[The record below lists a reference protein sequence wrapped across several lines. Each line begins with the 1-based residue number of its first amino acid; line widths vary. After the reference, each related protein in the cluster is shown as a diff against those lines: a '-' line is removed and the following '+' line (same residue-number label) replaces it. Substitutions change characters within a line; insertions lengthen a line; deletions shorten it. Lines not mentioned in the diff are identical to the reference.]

1 MVCQLSRT
9 FQLQAILC
17 QLQIT
22 PGTWINKLLSMKR
35 PPLRDL
41 LCKTSFNL
49 CSACGGA
56 ASLLGSGRVT
66 SGIRSWNVFGM
77 CQEVK
82 RNQCEKNTTGS
93 FLIWSQA
100 AFFTSRRDTPMCPAL
115 LLCSFFFFYEKSVK
129 TIWSYKAW
137 KWAVHNTWGWDQH
150 IVIISLSSPSYRVT
164 KVKLA
169 SLSQPTCTTARS
181 LQGEYVFVNVRDNQ
195 SNQSEYLHI

>member
-1 MVCQLSRT
+1 MVRQLSRT

-82 RNQCEKNTTGS
+82 SNQCEKNTTGS

-115 LLCSFFFFYEKSVK
+115 LLCSFFFSMKNLLKPSGLIKRENQLSIAPEGEISTSSSFLCPLLSLLQGNKGK
-129 TIWSYKAW
+129 T
-137 KWAVHNTWGWDQH
+137 G
-150 IVIISLSSPSYRVT
+150 VIIAAYMHYSKISAGWVC
-164 KVKLA
+164 V
-169 SLSQPTCTTARS
+169 C
-181 LQGEYVFVNVRDNQ
+181 
-195 SNQSEYLHI
+195 